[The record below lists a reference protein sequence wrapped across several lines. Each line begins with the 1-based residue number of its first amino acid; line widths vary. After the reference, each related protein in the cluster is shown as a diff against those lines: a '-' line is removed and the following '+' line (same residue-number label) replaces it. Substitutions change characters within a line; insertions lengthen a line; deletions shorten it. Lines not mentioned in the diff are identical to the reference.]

1 MSWRTSS
8 WSTYNGN
15 CVAVAAEWRKP
26 SLSFANGNCVEA
38 AASWRKAQAGG
49 GNGACAETASC
60 RCGVRVRDSK
70 DPDGP
75 RLTFSRA
82 EWAGFTAAI
91 KAGEFA

>member
-15 CVAVAAEWRKP
+15 CVEVAAE
-26 SLSFANGNCVEA
+26 L
-38 AASWRKAQAGG
+38 RKAQAGG

>member
-1 MSWRTSS
+1 MNWRTSS

-15 CVAVAAEWRKP
+15 CVAVAAEWRKS
-26 SLSFANGNCVEA
+26 SLSV
-38 AASWRKAQAGG
+38 
-49 GNGACAETASC
+49 GNGACGETASC

-75 RLTFSRA
+75 VLAFSRA